1 MHTQAS
7 FTVGMLLYPQF
18 TLLALAG
25 PQAALGMHGRT
36 LLLWKNHEAVPTDT
50 GIALA
55 PTTTFAECPTE
66 LDVLFVPGGFG
77 TVAAMRD
84 AEVVDFLADV
94 GRRARFVTSVCTG
107 SLLLGV
113 AGLLEGYR
121 AATHW
126 ACHEALAATGA
137 VARKQ
142 RVVTDRNRV
151 SGGGV
156 TAGIDFGLTLAAL
169 LRNRAEAEAIQ
180 LIIEYAPAPPFNAG
194 TPETAPKALVERIVA
209 NRAPAWERA
218 RQTALRAAASFKG

>member
-18 TLLALAG
+18 TLLDLAG

-156 TAGIDFGLTLAAL
+156 TAGIDFGLTLLAL
-169 LRNRAEAEAIQ
+169 LSDEPTAKLTQ
-180 LIIEYAPAPPFNAG
+180 LMMEYDPQPPFDTG
-194 TPETAPKALVERIVA
+194 TPDTAGPALVSDA
-209 NRAPAWERA
+209 LALMGDFNREAVEIAA
-218 RQTALRAAASFKG
+218 RRRAAVSA